1 MIGNPLPELSILII
15 IVNNQQFVPHKL
27 VSLPYPRYQS
37 MYGTAR
43 FKLDRKSCEVMR
55 AHAMRVISLT
65 FSSASTHK
73 FTCTKILAGR
83 FCVNTR
89 VPIKAPYV
97 CSKTIQHKST
107 YARDFPCKL
116 REKYPTTCNQ
126 ALLQMYAHSFIL
138 TAPVLNK
145 EQ

>member
-1 MIGNPLPELSILII
+1 MRC
-15 IVNNQQFVPHKL
+15 
-27 VSLPYPRYQS
+27 VSFHSRLALR
-37 MYGTAR
+37 
-43 FKLDRKSCEVMR
+43 V
-55 AHAMRVISLT
+55 HANLLAQKM
-65 FSSASTHK
+65 
-73 FTCTKILAGR
+73 LAGR

-89 VPIKAPYV
+89 IPIKAPYV
-97 CSKTIQHKST
+97 CLSVCTKTIQHEST
-107 YARDFPCKL
+107 YARDFSCKL

>member
-1 MIGNPLPELSILII
+1 MSFNLRLALR
-15 IVNNQQFVPHKL
+15 V
-27 VSLPYPRYQS
+27 
-37 MYGTAR
+37 
-43 FKLDRKSCEVMR
+43 
-55 AHAMRVISLT
+55 HANLL
-65 FSSASTHK
+65 AQ
-73 FTCTKILAGR
+73 KILTGR

-97 CSKTIQHKST
+97 CLSVCSKKLQHEST

-126 ALLQMYAHSFIL
+126 ALLQMYAYSF
-138 TAPVLNK
+138 APVLNK

>member
-1 MIGNPLPELSILII
+1 MFAQKKRYTCII
-15 IVNNQQFVPHKL
+15 KVVQ
-27 VSLPYPRYQS
+27 
-37 MYGTAR
+37 YGTAR
-43 FKLDRKSCEVMR
+43 FKLDRKLRCVSFHSRLALRV
-55 AHAMRVISLT
+55 HANLL
-65 FSSASTHK
+65 AQ
-73 FTCTKILAGR
+73 KILVGR

-89 VPIKAPYV
+89 VPIKTPYVCLSV
-97 CSKTIQHKST
+97 CSKTIQHEST

-116 REKYPTTCNQ
+116 CEKYPTTCNQ